1 MPNGDVVS
9 SLKSVI
15 IFFFIWLSFISIPQL
30 NAYKPTNLI
39 ENHTEYETIH
49 VPIFFQLRI
58 NEDQDTK
65 LEGDA
70 DTNATINQ
78 WLLPP
83 RDAAAAETTS
93 VVVENDSKSS
103 RVADK
108 PMQMFRCPISNE
120 LISID
125 QVCDHV
131 SNCADGNDEGA
142 RCDYFERIRSVRA
155 FNPIRFSLLVVAL
168 FAIAITIIVLWHN
181 VAKCR
186 ATKSRIHHE
195 QGVNVE
201 MTLCQPQHQDDT
213 TMSLISEINDEN
225 SHKTVTQ
232 IIEQL
237 QKEIPRSNKDAI
249 QDDDLCNVENGIE
262 VCNHETT
269 ILLPSTKKDEIDND
283 AIGAS
288 VNVDENVL
296 EIITINGDHSPN
308 ESMENEQ
315 QCDGKQK
322 NVSSETNQILSR
334 SNCIESVSNLK
345 IGDEQKCLKMD
356 RLKPVS
362 NSSISDSANLP
373 NVNSNGINLN
383 LVFPNGLVET
393 TEENHVA
400 EPMVPTRPVEYCFK
414 VILN

>member
-288 VNVDENVL
+288 VNVDEN
-296 EIITINGDHSPN
+296 
-308 ESMENEQ
+308 
-315 QCDGKQK
+315 GKQG
-322 NVSSETNQILSR
+322 
-334 SNCIESVSNLK
+334 
-345 IGDEQKCLKMD
+345 IGNTQLLTID
-356 RLKPVS
+356 
-362 NSSISDSANLP
+362 
-373 NVNSNGINLN
+373 NLN
-383 LVFPNGLVET
+383 YFLF
-393 TEENHVA
+393 
-400 EPMVPTRPVEYCFK
+400 
-414 VILN
+414 ILF